1 MKKRPSF
8 LLPAICY
15 SLLTTCF
22 LLLASCNS
30 TFVPKPRGYFNIP
43 LPQHQYQV
51 FDQPGFPYS
60 FEIPVY
66 SKVVQDTTFFEAKP
80 ENPWWIN
87 IDFPQFNSR
96 IYVSYKDL
104 ANNDFGKMVNDA
116 FKMTYKHTTKATSI
130 NDSLMQTPN
139 GLHGVYFTVGG
150 NAATGKQFFLT
161 DSIKHFLR
169 GALYFDTTPNE
180 DSLAPVSNFLQQDL
194 QHLINTFKWK

>member
-1 MKKRPSF
+1 MYKNN
-8 LLPAICY
+8 Y
-15 SLLTTCF
+15 SLSVSLILATCY

-66 SKVVQDTTFFEAKP
+66 AKVVQDTTFFDAKP

>member
-1 MKKRPSF
+1 MYKNN
-8 LLPAICY
+8 Y
-15 SLLTTCF
+15 SLSVSLLLATCY

-66 SKVVQDTTFFEAKP
+66 AKVVQDTTFFDAKP